1 MKVPSKS
8 DLMHYQLQALMREN
22 TFDEE
27 QMKYLGLRDDGKHW
41 YLFAG
46 EHEVSSDQFEE
57 IELVEGIE

>member
-41 YLFAG
+41 YLFG
-46 EHEVSSDQFEE
+46 GIHEVSSDQFEE

>member
-8 DLMHYQLQALMREN
+8 DLMHYQLQAIMREN

-41 YLFAG
+41 YLFG
-46 EHEVSSDQFEE
+46 GRHEVSSDQFEE
-57 IELVEGIE
+57 IELVE